1 MNFDAE
7 SLRQQIPYYLAAEDR
22 QVLVEELKAIVSG
35 GTADYF
41 LSRYRDA
48 FKADM
53 LQGDGW
59 RGFQLF
65 LFDTGERRSVR
76 GLVLSN
82 SCDVDPENPREV
94 PARVI
99 FAPLVKLA
107 AYKAL
112 LDESGIDTE
121 KVEAKIDSIKA
132 QKTTNI
138 FYLPE
143 GGPLEEDHVV
153 RFDEA
158 QSMPVAAHTASPDK
172 EKLFT
177 LSNTGFY
184 MLVLKLSVHF
194 CRLQEKVNR
203 KPTPTAAA

>member
-7 SLRQQIPYYLAAEDR
+7 SLQQQIPYYLTAEDR
-22 QVLVEELKAIVSG
+22 QVLVDQLKAISRG

-41 LSRYRDA
+41 LDPYRDN

-65 LFDTGERRSVR
+65 KFDTGERRSVQ

-82 SCDVDPENPREV
+82 SCDVDPENPRDV
-94 PARVI
+94 PARLI

-107 AYKAL
+107 AYETL
-112 LDESGIDTE
+112 LRARGIDE
-121 KVEAKIDSIKA
+121 QKVDAKLASIRA
-132 QKTTNI
+132 QKTTNM
-138 FYLPE
+138 FFLPR
-143 GGPLEEDHVV
+143 GGPLAEDHVV
-153 RFDEA
+153 RLDDA
-158 QSMPVAAHTASPDK
+158 HSMPVAAHVKAKDR

-194 CRLQEKVNR
+194 CRLHEKVNR
-203 KPTPTAAA
+203 KNVPATD

>member
-7 SLRQQIPYYLAAEDR
+7 SLQQQIPYYLTAEDR
-22 QVLVEELKAIVSG
+22 LVLVEELKAITSG
-35 GTADYF
+35 GTPDYL
-41 LSRYRDA
+41 LSAYNDS
-48 FKADM
+48 FQEIM

-59 RGFQLF
+59 PGFQLF
-65 LFDTGERRSVR
+65 MFDTGERRSVR

-99 FAPLVKLA
+99 FAPLVKFA

-112 LDESGIDTE
+112 LDASGISADR
-121 KVEAKIDSIKA
+121 VAAKIESIKT

-138 FYLPE
+138 FYLPA
-143 GGPLEEDHVV
+143 GGPLVEDYVV

-158 QSMPVAAHTASPDK
+158 QSMPVAAHTANRDGQ
-172 EKLFT
+172 KLFT

-203 KPTPTAAA
+203 RPAEGTA

>member
-7 SLRQQIPYYLAAEDR
+7 SLQQQIPYYLTAEDR
-22 QVLVEELKAIVSG
+22 QVLVDQLNTISRG

-41 LSRYRDA
+41 LDPYRDD

-65 LFDTGERRSVR
+65 KFDTGERRSVQ

-82 SCDVDPENPREV
+82 SCDVDPENPRDV
-94 PARVI
+94 PARLI

-107 AYKAL
+107 AYESL
-112 LDESGIDTE
+112 LRASDIDKQ
-121 KVEAKIDSIKA
+121 KVDVKLASIRA
-132 QKTTNI
+132 QKTTNM
-138 FYLPE
+138 FFLPR
-143 GGPLEEDHVV
+143 GGLLPEDHVV
-153 RFDEA
+153 RLDDA
-158 QSMPVAAHTASPDK
+158 HSMPVAAHVEATDR

-194 CRLQEKVNR
+194 CRLHEKVNR
-203 KPTPTAAA
+203 KNVPAAD